1 MYQQVLDP
9 VGNSLGLSTLVAA
22 APLLT
27 LFVLLG
33 IVRAK
38 AYVAGLASLAVA
50 LLVAIVAYGM
60 PVGQGLL
67 SASEGAVFGFFPI
80 LWIVINA
87 IWIYNMT
94 VATGH
99 FAVLRRAFGRISD
112 DKRIQAVIVAFSF
125 GALIEGLAGFGTPV
139 AITSVMLVALGFNPI
154 KAAILA
160 LIGNTAPVAFGSI
173 ATPIITLAETTQ
185 LPKDDLGAMV
195 GRQTPLLALIVP
207 LVLIYIVDGRRGL
220 RQAWLP
226 ALLTGAVFA
235 VGQFVASNY
244 VSVELTDIIGSL
256 LSVAFIVVFLRF
268 WTPGEPLLADP
279 DGDGRPAA
287 GGPRRPAI
295 AGAATHDARH
305 EAEVARRD
313 REEGDSRREV
323 FDAFA
328 PYLII
333 IGVFAVAQIPAIN
346 DALDSVSQEFA
357 WPGLDVRGT
366 DGEPV
371 SSATF
376 NFNWLVA
383 PGTLALICG
392 VLTALALQ
400 LSPARAL
407 KAYADTL
414 RQLLPAIVTV
424 MAVLALAY
432 VMNQSGQTLT
442 IGSWAAGA
450 GDLFAFFASI
460 IGWLGV
466 AVTGSDTSSNALFGA
481 LQVTAAKESGL
492 DAVLMAS
499 ANTSG
504 GVLGKMISPQNL
516 AIGAAAVGLA
526 GQEGDILRRVLV
538 WSLVMLLFMCLLVYA
553 QSTSLLGWMVP

>member
-1 MYQQVLDP
+1 
-9 VGNSLGLSTLVAA
+9 
-22 APLLT
+22 
-27 LFVLLG
+27 
-33 IVRAK
+33 
-38 AYVAGLASLAVA
+38 
-50 LLVAIVAYGM
+50 
-60 PVGQGLL
+60 
-67 SASEGAVFGFFPI
+67 
-80 LWIVINA
+80 
-87 IWIYNMT
+87 
-94 VATGH
+94 
-99 FAVLRRAFGRISD
+99 VLRRAFGRISD
-112 DKRIQAVIVAFSF
+112 DKRIQAVIVAFCF

-139 AITSVMLVALGFNPI
+139 AITSVMLMALGFNPM

-207 LVLIYIVDGRRGL
+207 LILIYVVDGRRGL

-226 ALLTGAVFA
+226 GAAHGLRLRVRAVHRVQLRVRGADGHHRLAAVGRLPRRLPALLDAGRAA
-235 VGQFVASNY
+235 A
-244 VSVELTDIIGSL
+244 
-256 LSVAFIVVFLRF
+256 R
-268 WTPGEPLLADP
+268 DP
-279 DGDGRPAA
+279 DGDGGRR
-287 GGPRRPAI
+287 GGPRRPAM
-295 AGAATHDARH
+295 AGAATHDVRH
-305 EAEVARRD
+305 EAESARRD
-313 REEGDSRREV
+313 REGGDSPKEIV
-323 FDAFA
+323 EAFA
-328 PYLII
+328 PVPDHHR
-333 IGVFAVAQIPAIN
+333 VFALAQLPAIKEQ
-346 DALDSVSQEFA
+346 LDSVSREFQ
-357 WPGLDVRGT
+357 WPGMDIRNT
-366 DGEPV
+366 AGEPV

-376 NFNWLVA
+376 RFNWLIA

-392 VLTALALQ
+392 VLTAIVLR

-414 RQLLPAIVTV
+414 RQLLPAIITV

-442 IGSWAAGA
+442 IGNWAAGA
-450 GDLFAFFASI
+450 GGFFAFLSSI

-466 AVTGSDTSSNALFGA
+466 AVTGSDTSANALFGA

-499 ANTSG
+499 ANSSG

-526 GQEGDILRRVLV
+526 GQEGDILRKVLG
-538 WSLVMLLFMCLLVYA
+538 WSLVLLLFMCVLVYL
-553 QSTSLLGWMVP
+553 QSTSVLGWMVP